1 MVSVSMTAICIWL
14 GDQLPHLLCSPHDV
28 RCREQGGV
36 LKGFWR
42 FSLFLVEAL
51 SFLEEGLGSNQALI
65 CYIRVIIPTGASVNL
80 FSQNKTPQHSLFVLA
95 N

>member
-14 GDQLPHLLCSPHDV
+14 RDQLPHLLRSPHDV
-28 RCREQGGV
+28 RCREQRGV

-51 SFLEEGLGSNQALI
+51 GFLEEDFGSNNALI
-65 CYIRVIIPTGASVNL
+65 CYVRIIFPIGASVNL
-80 FSQNKTPQHSLFVLA
+80 FSQNTTAPLICSR
-95 N
+95 